1 MRLAGSGVAV
11 GLVSAF
17 LLTRLIETLLYS
29 VSTTDPLVFGLIALL
44 LSGVSFLAS
53 YLPARRA
60 TKVDAMV
67 ALRYE

>member
-1 MRLAGSGVAV
+1 MRLSGFGVAV

-17 LLTRLIETLLYS
+17 LLTRLMETMLYS

-44 LSGVSFLAS
+44 LSGVSFFAS